1 VDRSIEVSL
10 QGKVQ
15 GIGAIV
21 VFDGELLN
29 LLLITVEDVFPKLTF
44 GEGQGNMFDLSVHS
58 PIGLVVL
65 DGEALLPEDDVSIVG
80 VVILLGGIKVTEHE
94 GEGYVFLRDHLG
106 RGV

>member
-15 GIGAIV
+15 GVGAIV

-29 LLLITVEDVFPKLTF
+29 LLLITVEDVFPELAF
-44 GEGQGNMFDLSVHS
+44 GEGQGDMLNLSVHGA
-58 PIGLVVL
+58 IGLVVL
-65 DGEALLPEDDVSIVG
+65 DSEALLPEDDVSIVG

-94 GEGYVFLRDHLG
+94 GEGYVFLRDHF
-106 RGV
+106 RR